1 MNVGALLVKQRRLS
15 QPYVISTRF
24 VAGWFDREKRKFFQL
39 NDKEEPRFFSETEPN
54 PVADLERRIEESKKK
69 LQWRQTIPTR
79 SSLLTEGLRFLAPE
93 RTRHFFEII
102 QRPLDKDSLMKSI
115 EFKVFEQMSIEQRFL
130 RDRHRILGN
139 DLAAAHFI
147 VARGG
152 QVR

>member
-1 MNVGALLVKQRRLS
+1 MNVSALLVKQRRLS
-15 QPYVISTRF
+15 QPNAISTRS
-24 VAGWFDREKRKFFQL
+24 VSGWFDREKRKFFQL

-69 LQWRQTIPTR
+69 LQWRQAIPTR
-79 SSLLTEGLRFLAPE
+79 ATFLTEGLRFLAPE
-93 RTRHFFEII
+93 RTRNFFEII
-102 QRPLDKDSLMKSI
+102 QRPLDKNSLMKSI